1 MSTRPTSSLFA
12 NRHTDASANN
22 SMVRIAFERAI
33 QEIEIPNDQAILFTL
48 VYEIGECQVVFFI
61 RIWR

>member
-48 VYEIGECQVVFFI
+48 VYEIGEC
-61 RIWR
+61 